1 MSDEKRA
8 IKVKFP
14 EFDMNVEN
22 SYQEE
27 LDKLID
33 IDISEATTTRTLK
46 NITETLSKALKSKYD
61 ITDKEELKTKIAQ
74 ILKLHGLHTE
84 NFDPIS
90 FISKQVFGNLKTV
103 NDVSIDDNANKTD
116 TNMTGVCVESFLPYQ
131 KLAGYDFLYQT
142 IKELYGRNEAKK
154 CTADMYDF
162 SLALNDSTKILIPYC
177 YCVDAS
183 KIVTEGRNFGQ
194 VHSSPA
200 HRISTYISVLGD
212 TIREMSFNIAG
223 ALAVG
228 TLFLDVCHLAIY
240 RERITLDDLRT
251 DKKVRKAM
259 TNHFQQ
265 FIHTVNHYSRNAVES
280 PFTNVSCFDRDKLSS
295 LIDDDNYGWYFPK
308 KAAIVEDNNLEDTKE
323 AFKNFILDYIE
334 ELQEIYIDVFDE
346 GDPLRGGLQYPFPV
360 TTINISTHQ
369 KEDGTREM
377 MSENNRLLNYITKK
391 DVSRYNIYCS
401 EGTKVAS
408 CCLASTTKLLC
419 RIDGYVKY
427 VTAKQLFDIWDI
439 SKDKKNIE
447 IMGDNGFVKVT
458 HGFKIENKESVLQK
472 TTLENGLVISTTKDH
487 PSVKIVNNKLV
498 QVKAEELSVGD
509 FIPVSKKMSYKSV
522 LGGSR
527 DLGRFVGLFGAE
539 GQYDLRRDNKVAFSF
554 HTEEKELHEF
564 VESFSKNVFGAT
576 TNNNPSLKWP
586 NATRIDVNSR
596 SVYGLMRDFFI
607 GNLCTDKR
615 IRSKIFNM
623 SEDFRL
629 GFLEGFIE
637 GDGHTC
643 DNTRS
648 DYGSIHIANKELGM
662 DIIAVA
668 NSLNIKCSYRNGSNG
683 NDCVINVL
691 HNDKLKLKPLQD
703 WRDGKGALSKSTVL
717 NDFDDYYGVKI
728 EKIELIKTKKNV
740 CVYDFEVDKENHL
753 FQIANGIITHNC
765 RLISDS
771 DFLAYAGGVNS
782 FGGSQVSL
790 GSHRVVTINFAR
802 CAYEASS
809 YDDFKKI
816 VSERAK
822 RMGKI
827 LKAHKV
833 LILKLER
840 LGKQPWITNGWIDMT
855 HMFSTFGCAGYLEA
869 SEILKFKFNH
879 SDFDYMKDFLVYFND
894 ECKKVADEENIIFNI
909 EAIPAES
916 MAPKLAQAD
925 KLIFADEEGYY
936 LYE

>member
-472 TTLENGLVISTTKDH
+472 TTLANGLVISTTKDH